1 MKICKIDISN
11 FRGIK
16 SASIFLDGNTV
27 FVGDNNSGKSTIFEA
42 IDLVMGPDRLSRHPV
57 IDEHDF
63 YAGEYLINDTPVEIT
78 IEVIIVGLNDDQ
90 LIHFGNHIEW
100 WDTNNKSLLEGP
112 PAKSTDSDG
121 VVPALRLR
129 FVGNYDAEED
139 DFIGQTFFSGSLRE
153 GSQQEI
159 FRTKDKRKCG
169 FLYLRTLRTG
179 SRALSLERGSLL
191 DIILQLKE
199 IRPQMWESVLSQL
212 KSVAVAGDPQL
223 GIEGILTSVQSALS
237 SLVSFESADKPQIRV
252 SNLTREH
259 LRKVLTVFMGSGAYC
274 EDGAEYATPYYHQG
288 TGTINTLV
296 LSLLSMIAE
305 MKDNVI
311 FAMEEPE
318 TALPPHVQKR
328 VVISVIEK
336 STQALFTSHSPYVL
350 EEFSPDNI
358 LTIAKHNGELCAIP
372 AGMPPA
378 IKPKKYREEFRK
390 RFCESLLSRRVLI
403 TEGRTEYDVYMTAA
417 RKLQS
422 LHPNESYAFELLG
435 ISLVNAETD
444 TQIAKLGSYYT
455 ALNKIVYA
463 VFDKQSGDASKEI
476 RENVNFAYEANEQG
490 IENVVLKNI
499 EFSVLLRYGLH
510 LVSENEWPQHLKDQK
525 PCPEMTSDEI
535 YNALFEFFKWGK
547 GNGSLADLIEFCSEK
562 EMPAF
567 IKEVIN
573 DIRATVCP
581 TEEWREEKGEENEV
595 PPAQEEAME

>member
-1 MKICKIDISN
+1 M
-11 FRGIK
+11 
-16 SASIFLDGNTV
+16 DGNVV

-63 YAGEYLINDTPVEIT
+63 YGGEYLINDAPVEIT
-78 IEVIIVGLNDDQ
+78 VEVIIIGLNEDQ

-100 WDTNNKSLLEGP
+100 WNTNNKSLLDGP
-112 PAKSTDSDG
+112 PAESTDSVG
-121 VVPALRLR
+121 VVPALRLQ
-129 FVGNYDAEED
+129 FIGSYDAEED
-139 DFIGQTFFSGSLRE
+139 DFTGQTYFSGTLRE
-153 GSQQEI
+153 GSQPEK
-159 FRTKDKRKCG
+159 FNAKDKRKCG

-199 IRPQMWESVLSQL
+199 LRPQMWENVLSQL
-212 KSVAVAGDPQL
+212 KDVAVAGDPQL
-223 GIEGILTSVQSALS
+223 GIEGILTSVQSSLS

-274 EDGAEYATPYYHQG
+274 EDGTEYATPYYHQG

-328 VVISVIEK
+328 VVLSVIEK

-350 EEFSPDNI
+350 EEFSPDSI

-378 IKPKKYREEFRK
+378 VKPKKYREEFRK

-403 TEGRTEYDVYMTAA
+403 TEGRTEYDVYMAAA

-422 LHPNESYAFELLG
+422 LHPNKSYSFELLG

-444 TQIAKLGSYYT
+444 SQIAKLGSYYT
-455 ALNKIVYA
+455 ALNKTVYA
-463 VFDKQSGDASKEI
+463 VFDKQTSDASKEI
-476 RENVNFAYEANEQG
+476 RENVNFAYEADEHG

-499 EFSVLLRYGLH
+499 DSSVLLRYGLH
-510 LVSENEWPQHLKDQK
+510 LVSENEWPQHLRDQQ
-525 PCPEMTSDEI
+525 PRDGMTSDEL
-535 YNALFEFFKWGK
+535 YNALFEFFKWSK
-547 GNGSLADLIEFCSEK
+547 GNGSLADLIEFCSEE
-562 EMPAF
+562 EMPPF
-567 IKEVIN
+567 IKGTVN
-573 DIRATVCP
+573 DIRATIYS
-581 TEEWREEKGEENEV
+581 TDELHEENEQNDEV
-595 PPAQEEAME
+595 PSEQAEAME